1 MEKQLSEFELSSLRD
16 KGILREN
23 EVAYKVGDLVVAE
36 NVITRERRVLEEIV
50 NENRKRIL
58 KGWQ

>member
-58 KGWQ
+58 KG

>member
-1 MEKQLSEFELSSLRD
+1 MEKQLSELELSSLRD

-58 KGWQ
+58 KG

>member
-1 MEKQLSEFELSSLRD
+1 MEKQLSEIELSALRD
-16 KGILREN
+16 KGVLREN

-36 NVITRERRVLEEIV
+36 NVVTRERRVLEEIV

-58 KGWQ
+58 KG